1 MSLCAMRGVRA
12 WIVLEI
18 TLEEMIQELDY
29 MKTEYNR
36 NGNEGL
42 YIEFKKMQ
50 ETKGIKIH
58 TNVK

>member
-12 WIVLEI
+12 WIILEI

-36 NGNEGL
+36 NGNEGF
-42 YIEFKKMQ
+42 EFKKMQ
-50 ETKGIKIH
+50 ETKGIKIL